1 MQKNLGV
8 YRHSH
13 TFELVF
19 LIFPFC
25 LLPAVH
31 IQQLVGCKDVA
42 CTQVDWCLSLGR
54 IWYRLL
60 QFQLVKHTLVQLA
73 LFRPAVPELLVVVL
87 KTLPVGAELTQAVLV
102 DVLDNARGTPGD
114 LAALLHA
121 LEFTPAVGLGLAH
134 HVVIVE
140 GLAARTNKVR
150 GTEEG
155 RRTGSELLDLGDVV
169 RQRSCVDEG
178 LLVEP
183 GLARR
188 HGGGWVPM
196 ADYRLGN

>member
-1 MQKNLGV
+1 M
-8 YRHSH
+8 
-13 TFELVF
+13 
-19 LIFPFC
+19 
-25 LLPAVH
+25 
-31 IQQLVGCKDVA
+31 
-42 CTQVDWCLSLGR
+42 
-54 IWYRLL
+54 
-60 QFQLVKHTLVQLA
+60 
-73 LFRPAVPELLVVVL
+73 VL

-102 DVLDNARGTPGD
+102 DVLDTGACVSTRFVLQLQLQYAHARGTPGD

-183 GLARR
+183 G
-188 HGGGWVPM
+188 W
-196 ADYRLGN
+196 DN